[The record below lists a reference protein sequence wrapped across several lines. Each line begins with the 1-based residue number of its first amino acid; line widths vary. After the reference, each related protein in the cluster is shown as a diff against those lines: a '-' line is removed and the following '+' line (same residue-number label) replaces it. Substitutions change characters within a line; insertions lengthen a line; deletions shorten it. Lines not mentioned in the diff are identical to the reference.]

1 MLLNTYGP
9 LIETLRGDEKEGVI
23 RGIHLLI
30 VLNHSGMTDNG
41 MIEALRV
48 ANLRDAAG
56 LLPRDDHFGRE
67 EQARLATTARGIATL
82 SNIQP
87 RFYSLTGGNT
97 PVLYGEIIFPTRG

>member
-1 MLLNTYGP
+1 
-9 LIETLRGDEKEGVI
+9 
-23 RGIHLLI
+23 
-30 VLNHSGMTDNG
+30 

-87 RFYSLTGGNT
+87 RFYSLTGGKHSSAIWGNN
-97 PVLYGEIIFPTRG
+97 FPHSGIVSFS

>member
-1 MLLNTYGP
+1 
-9 LIETLRGDEKEGVI
+9 
-23 RGIHLLI
+23 
-30 VLNHSGMTDNG
+30 MTDNG

-48 ANLRDAAG
+48 ANLRDAAE

-97 PVLYGEIIFPTRG
+97 PALYGEIIFPTRG